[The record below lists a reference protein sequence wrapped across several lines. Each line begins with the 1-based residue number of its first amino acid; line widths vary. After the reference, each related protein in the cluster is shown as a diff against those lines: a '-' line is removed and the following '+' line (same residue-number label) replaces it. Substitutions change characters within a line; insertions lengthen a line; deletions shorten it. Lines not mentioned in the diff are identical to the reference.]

1 MPDKPAAMHGSM
13 HDRTPCPIIE
23 GLMGVRLMVEDA
35 EHPAIDAAIREIA
48 ALRAQLRRA
57 HHWDEYHPAYIAGS
71 RAAAY
76 RRAHPD
82 SDRESDRQNGR

>member
-1 MPDKPAAMHGSM
+1 MSEKQSQA
-13 HDRTPCPIIE
+13 CPVIE
-23 GLMGVRLMVEDA
+23 GLMGVRLMAEDA

-71 RAAAY
+71 KAAS
-76 RRAHPD
+76 RRQSP
-82 SDRESDRQNGR
+82 